1 MGQLIKVE
9 PQQIG
14 TVVIFAT
21 DRSITSQDGN
31 GYARGDAPSAE
42 GGSFPEQLA
51 ARIFMAV
58 DDLDHVWIASNQVVV
73 ERDAGWTDA
82 AIDETAAIIADFFR
96 FYPEG

>member
-31 GYARGDAPSAE
+31 GYARADAPSAD

-51 ARIFMAV
+51 ARIFMGV
-58 DDLDHVWIASNQVVV
+58 DDIDHVWIASNQVVV
-73 ERDAGWTDA
+73 ERAAGWTDA
-82 AIDETAAIIADFFR
+82 AVEEASGIIADFFR
-96 FYPEG
+96 FYPES